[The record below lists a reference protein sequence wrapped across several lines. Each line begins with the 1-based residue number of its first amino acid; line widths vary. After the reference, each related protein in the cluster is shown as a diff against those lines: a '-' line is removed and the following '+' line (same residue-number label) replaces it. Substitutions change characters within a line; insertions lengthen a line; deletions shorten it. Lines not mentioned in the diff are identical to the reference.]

1 MNIAIILAA
10 GSSSRAGQN
19 KLWADVYGKPLW
31 TLSAETFYKHPKIDR
46 VVIVTPR
53 GESFRFTKAIES
65 WGWDIG
71 YSDQKMAIIDDGG
84 DTRMRS
90 FKNGVDYIII
100 DDLERNLTSEDII
113 IDHNAANPNVT
124 AEEITAV
131 IEAAKLHGAAAVA
144 HPVVDTVIQIMAGE
158 DFATNSWN
166 RDNLRLMQTPQSVRG
181 NVIQNLFS
189 HKVLRDTTDLTT
201 ALVEHIP
208 VKILP
213 ANPKNKKITYAE
225 DLAALTAQTFLGED
239 SHRFSSGGQLV
250 LGGLTIAE
258 LPALEANSDG
268 DVILHAIGRAL
279 AQACGENFSEVADP
293 LMLSG
298 DSNSR
303 DYIDPFLEEV
313 KIQQVS
319 LSLECARPKID
330 PIEPALKKSLSEILK
345 VDESQIHLSAHTGEG
360 LTPFGLGEGIRCLAI
375 VRAIP
380 LK

>member
-31 TLSAETFYKHPKIDR
+31 TRAYETFLSHPLIDHIIL
-46 VVIVTPR
+46 VVPKGEEFKFLPLVNAEKTEIITGAGTR
-53 GESFRFTKAIES
+53 MESFKRGLAAT
-65 WGWDIG
+65 D
-71 YSDQKMAIIDDGG
+71 
-84 DTRMRS
+84 
-90 FKNGVDYIII
+90 FKDNDVV
-100 DDLERNLTSEDII
+100 L
-113 IDHNAANPNVT
+113 DHNAANPNVT
-124 AEEITAV
+124 AREISEV
-131 IEAAKLHGAAAVA
+131 IEAAKKTGAAAVSLPA
-144 HPVVDTVIQIMAGE
+144 VDTLLTSE
-158 DFATNSWN
+158 DGNYSTLLPRENI
-166 RDNLRLMQTPQSVRG
+166 RLMQTPQAVRG
-181 NVIQNLFS
+181 DILKS
-189 HKVLRDTTDLTT
+189 ISLTDTTDLTS
-201 ALVEHIP
+201 AL
-208 VKILP
+208 LP
-213 ANPKNKKITYAE
+213 ITSVVVVDANPSNKKVTYAE

-239 SHRFSSGGQLV
+239 SHEFSDSGQLT

-330 PIEPALKKSLSEILK
+330 PIAPTLKKSLSEILR

-360 LTPFGLGEGIRCLAI
+360 LTPFGRGEGIRCLAI